1 MSIVNFAVPKT
12 LDERVV
18 NTIKQ
23 KGFASKAEFFRLA
36 AIYFM
41 ELINKQNITENDKF
55 DYLTDMVQ
63 NAVIQKYQNKKISSI
78 KKQLTGI

>member
-1 MSIVNFAVPKT
+1 MSIVNFAIPKT
-12 LDERVV
+12 LDKRVIS
-18 NTIKQ
+18 TINQ

-41 ELINKQNITENDKF
+41 ETVNRQNITENDRF

-63 NAVIQKYQNKKISSI
+63 NAVIQKYQNKKIPCL
-78 KKQLTGI
+78 KKQLAGI